1 MMKLLLTVFLSL
13 ILINQTFAQYE
24 IGDIVENFRLKNTD
38 GRMVALSDYKK
49 EQGII
54 LIFDCNT
61 CPYSK
66 MYNERI
72 MALNREYKA
81 KGFPVITINVN
92 DPVQSPGDSYEEM
105 VKVADAKNYDFP
117 YLQDETQIVGKA
129 FGATNTPHVFVLKKS
144 EKGFTVAYIGAI
156 DNNTRDEKAAT
167 RKYVEEAVNAL
178 LENRPV
184 PTEKTKAIGCGIKYR
199 NS

>member
-1 MMKLLLTVFLSL
+1 MKLMLTAFLSL
-13 ILINQTFAQYE
+13 ILINQIFAQYE
-24 IGDIVENFRLKNTD
+24 IGEIVDNFSLKNID
-38 GRMVALSDYKK
+38 GKMVALSDYNKG
-49 EQGII
+49 QGVI

-72 MALNREYKA
+72 IALNKQYKA
-81 KGFPVITINVN
+81 KGFPVITVNVN

-105 VKVADAKNYDFP
+105 VKVAKSKNYDFP

-144 EKGFTVAYIGAI
+144 EKGFKVAYIGAI

-167 RKYVEEAVNAL
+167 RKYVEEAVNAIID
-178 LENRPV
+178 NKAV
-184 PTEKTKAIGCGIKYR
+184 PTEKTRAIGCGIKYR